1 MSMNDQE
8 RRNELAHFL
17 RTRRERI
24 SPEAV
29 GLPGGSRRRT
39 PGLRREELAAVAG
52 IGVTWYTSL
61 EQGRAI
67 TVSTQ
72 VLESLAR
79 ALHLNTVE
87 RNHLFLLARQQQP
100 ADPSP
105 FTTAV
110 SPMLQRILDTIGTS
124 PAYIANPSFDLLA

>member
-1 MSMNDQE
+1 MNDQE
-8 RRNELAHFL
+8 RRKELAHFL

-39 PGLRREELAAVAG
+39 PGLRREELAVVAG
-52 IGVTWYTSL
+52 IGVTWYTGL

-67 TVSTQ
+67 TVSPQ

-79 ALHLNTVE
+79 VLNLNAVE

-100 ADPSP
+100 ADPYP
-105 FTTAV
+105 FTTTV
-110 SPMLQRILDTIGTS
+110 SPVLQCILDTMDTS
-124 PAYIANPSFDLLA
+124 PA

>member
-1 MSMNDQE
+1 MNDQE
-8 RRNELAHFL
+8 RRKELAHFL

-39 PGLRREELAAVAG
+39 PGLRREELAVVAG
-52 IGVTWYTSL
+52 IGVTWYTGL

-67 TVSTQ
+67 TASPQ

-79 ALHLNTVE
+79 VLKLNGVVG
-87 RNHLFLLARQQQP
+87 NHLVLLAVKRQRP
-100 ADPSP
+100 GP
-105 FTTAV
+105 
-110 SPMLQRILDTIGTS
+110 
-124 PAYIANPSFDLLA
+124 

>member
-24 SPEAV
+24 SPKAV

-39 PGLRREELAAVAG
+39 PGLRREELASLAG
-52 IGVTWYTSL
+52 IGVRWYTNL
-61 EQGRAI
+61 EQGRNI
-67 TVSTQ
+67 MVSTQ
-72 VLESLAR
+72 VLESLVR
-79 ALHLNTVE
+79 VLDLNTDE

-100 ADPSP
+100 ADPYP
-105 FTTAV
+105 FT
-110 SPMLQRILDTIGTS
+110 
-124 PAYIANPSFDLLA
+124 